1 MLGRVR
7 APLGTLVAQLFFI
20 AAGVFLGNQADDWKQ
35 GREHR
40 QAARASL
47 VNFRA
52 ELGKNQAAVRERLPY
67 HQALRDSLAT
77 MPGRPVRTL
86 AELQARIGFRGSRG
100 VDFAHTAY
108 DLALASGALAYVPR
122 KLAFDVSDVYLRQ
135 QAFATLQDAYM
146 AAVYQPS
153 TFSDANTMPFAFSL
167 GVYMGDVTVQE
178 PALLAMYA
186 ALLPRL
192 DSAVARLPE

>member
-1 MLGRVR
+1 M
-7 APLGTLVAQLFFI
+7 
-20 AAGVFLGNQADDWKQ
+20 FLGNQADDWKQ
-35 GREHR
+35 AREHR
-40 QAARASL
+40 HSARAAL

-52 ELGKNQAAVRERLPY
+52 ELRKNEAAVRERLPY
-67 HQALRDSLAT
+67 HRALRDSLESVLR
-77 MPGRPVRTL
+77 RPVRTL
-86 AELQARIGFRGSRG
+86 GGLQARIRFRGSRS

-108 DLALASGALAYVPR
+108 DLALANGALAYLPR
-122 KLAFDVSDVYLRQ
+122 GLAFDVSDVYLRQ
-135 QAFATLQDAYM
+135 QAFGTLQDAYM
-146 AAVYQPS
+146 AAVYQPT

-167 GVYMGDVTVQE
+167 GVYMGDVTAQE